1 MATDNPPQAI
11 KPRFARRSEIMRTLF
26 GHSLY
31 WACQIACWGGLW
43 ALFFFI
49 FISGSTRQLPA
60 PHLIEQTLY
69 CSFGLIGTH
78 LLRILFYW
86 FDWNRLPLFALIPR
100 VLVATILLG
109 IVEVWGIRAALTA
122 SMPARPP
129 PNSVYRIP
137 YNPMHVPYGP
147 MHEPGGEQRFHSLPR
162 FVWFEFGKCALTLFA
177 WSAVYFGYQ
186 YQKQLKAVQLESLRL
201 DAAVKEA
208 ELKALRSQVNPHFLF
223 NSLNTIRALIDE
235 SPPKA
240 REGVTRLAELFRGA
254 LRMSELNTI
263 PLRVELQTVDA
274 YLALEQLRFED
285 KLKVLMDIDQT
296 MLAFPVPPF
305 LVQSLIENA
314 FKHGVYTLQRGGE
327 ISCVIRS
334 QSEGLSISIT
344 NPGRLAPA
352 GARKE
357 SGLANARARLELI
370 YGSQARLRLYQDA
383 SDRIVTEV
391 FLPTT
396 LSDSQVKRRDN
407 SRLDAQKGWPRG
419 SAAADPNRWA

>member
-1 MATDNPPQAI
+1 MVMAIKSPLPAI
-11 KPRFARRSEIMRTLF
+11 KPHFARRREIRRILF

-31 WACQIACWGGLW
+31 WACQIGGWGGLW
-43 ALFFFI
+43 ALFYFI
-49 FISGSTRQLPA
+49 FISGSTRQLPTQ
-60 PHLIEQTLY
+60 HLIEQTLY

-109 IVEVWGIRAALTA
+109 IVEVWGIRAVLTA

-129 PNSVYRIP
+129 PHSLYHMP
-137 YNPMHVPYGP
+137 YAPP
-147 MHEPGGEQRFHSLPR
+147 HEPEGEQRFHSLPR

-274 YLALEQLRFED
+274 YLSLEQLRFED
-285 KLKVLMDIDQT
+285 KLKVRMEIDQT
-296 MLAFPVPPF
+296 TLAFPVPPF

-314 FKHGVYTLQRGGE
+314 FKHGVYTVRQGGE
-327 ISCVIRS
+327 ISCVIRP

-352 GARKE
+352 AARKE

-370 YGSQARLRLYQDA
+370 YGSQATLRLYQDA
-383 SDRIVTEV
+383 GDRIVTNV
-391 FLPTT
+391 FLPST
-396 LSDSQVKRRDN
+396 LSDSEFRRKDH
-407 SRLDAQKGWPRG
+407 SRLGGPLK
-419 SAAADPNRWA
+419 

>member
-1 MATDNPPQAI
+1 MLMATKGPPQPI
-11 KPRFARRSEIMRTLF
+11 KPHIAQRREIMRTLF

-122 SMPARPP
+122 SMPARPS
-129 PNSVYRIP
+129 PNGLYHI
-137 YNPMHVPYGP
+137 PYGP
-147 MHEPGGEQRFHSLPR
+147 PHEPEGEQRFHSLPR

-263 PLRVELQTVDA
+263 PLRVELQMVDA
-274 YLALEQLRFED
+274 YLGLEQLRFED
-285 KLKVLMDIDQT
+285 KLKVLMDVDRT

-344 NPGRLAPA
+344 NPGRLAPV

-391 FLPTT
+391 FLPST
-396 LSDSQVKRRDN
+396 LSDSEVKRRDN
-407 SRLDAQKGWPRG
+407 SRPNAQRGWPQG
-419 SAAADPNRWA
+419 SAAADPNRLA

>member
-1 MATDNPPQAI
+1 MVTVGLQEAR
-11 KPRFARRSEIMRTLF
+11 KSRFTRRREIFRILF

-31 WACQIACWGGLW
+31 WACQLACWLGLW
-43 ALFFFI
+43 ALFFLV
-49 FISGSTRQLPA
+49 FISGSTRQLSTPL
-60 PHLIEQTLY
+60 LIEQTLY

-109 IVEVWGIRAALTA
+109 IVEVWGIHAVFAAVI
-122 SMPARPP
+122 PARP
-129 PNSVYRIP
+129 VYHGFYRIP
-137 YNPMHVPYGP
+137 HVPMRMP
-147 MHEPGGEQRFHSLPR
+147 EGEQRFHSLPR
-162 FVWFEFGKCALTLFA
+162 FIWYEFGKCALTLFA

-263 PLRVELQTVDA
+263 PLRIELQTVDA

-285 KLKVLMDIDQT
+285 KLKVRMDIDQT
-296 MLAFPVPPF
+296 TLAFPVPPF
-305 LVQSLIENA
+305 LVQSLVENA
-314 FKHGVYTLQRGGE
+314 FKHGVYGRQRGGE
-327 ISCVIRS
+327 ISCAIRR
-334 QSEGLSISIT
+334 QSDGLSISIS
-344 NPGRLAPA
+344 NPGRLPPE

-370 YGSQARLRLYQDA
+370 YGSHASLRLRQDA
-383 SDRIVTEV
+383 SDHIVTSV
-391 FLPTT
+391 FLPNNQ
-396 LSDSQVKRRDN
+396 SK
-407 SRLDAQKGWPRG
+407 
-419 SAAADPNRWA
+419 